1 MVLRP
6 RSPCLCVLS
15 GPAGNLLTCRG
26 SAQVSPS
33 CLRPQGGRETSWH
46 SSGACTQLLYVT
58 IPSHCPTPSTMP
70 TLTRSS
76 WATNPHLK
84 DGLLRLRRASHM
96 LGLGTQCPARQQEP
110 QKSWWPAQEMQWPT
124 ADWLRGL
131 QALLRKCREP
141 CPGDWANLSPREPLV
156 WEGWG
161 TREGQ
166 CPGKGAAVGAGVQA
180 GGAGRALIQG
190 RAWAKGQ
197 AGPQGAGW
205 VGSTGPGQRGGP
217 GLAVSLGTQLIPCP
231 PLTCSGCRFLPV
243 RPSPSFWGGKLP
255 PPQGLQKPSLCF
267 RIH

>member
-33 CLRPQGGRETSWH
+33 CPHPQGGRETSWH

-131 QALLRKCREP
+131 QALLRKCMGAMPRRLGKSE
-141 CPGDWANLSPREPLV
+141 SPR
-156 WEGWG
+156 
-161 TREGQ
+161 
-166 CPGKGAAVGAGVQA
+166 AAGVGRMGHQRGA
-180 GGAGRALIQG
+180 MSWERGSSGCRGPGGWCRQGLDPGQGLGQGASRTPRGRLG
-190 RAWAKGQ
+190 GVHRAWAVGVPRLSCE
-197 AGPQGAGW
+197 AGDPAY
-205 VGSTGPGQRGGP
+205 T
-217 GLAVSLGTQLIPCP
+217 L
-231 PLTCSGCRFLPV
+231 
-243 RPSPSFWGGKLP
+243 PSPDVLQLQVP
-255 PPQGLQKPSLCF
+255 PREALSQLLGRQAAPSPGSAEAIPVF
-267 RIH
+267 